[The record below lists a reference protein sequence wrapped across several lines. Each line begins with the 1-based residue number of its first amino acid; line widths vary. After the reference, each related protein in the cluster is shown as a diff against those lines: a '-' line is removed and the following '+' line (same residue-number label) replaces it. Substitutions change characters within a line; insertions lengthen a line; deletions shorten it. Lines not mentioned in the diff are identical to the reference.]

1 MKEILLRLNLLI
13 LTCIYSI
20 LSFAQDFESNQG
32 DKFDKNGNELDL
44 MDGDM
49 DYQPFSLSF
58 FDILLILLLIA
69 CCYIFGKIW
78 RGCTYLIILLAVL
91 FYFLSR

>member
-78 RGCTYLIILLAVL
+78 RGCTYLIILLAVI

>member
-49 DYQPFSLSF
+49 DYQPFSFSF

-78 RGCTYLIILLAVL
+78 RGCTYLIILLAVI